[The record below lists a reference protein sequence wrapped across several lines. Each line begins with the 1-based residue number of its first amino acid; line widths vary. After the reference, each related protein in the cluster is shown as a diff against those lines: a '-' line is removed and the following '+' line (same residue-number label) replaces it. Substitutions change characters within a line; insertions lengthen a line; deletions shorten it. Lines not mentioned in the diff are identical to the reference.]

1 MSATG
6 RFLARRY
13 RGTLT
18 VALLIIGYATLYPLV
33 PLRPPGEATIAAF
46 FRPRYVP
53 AFDVA
58 LNVLAYVPLGTLA
71 CLFYRQSSASTAAA
85 IGKAVGLCAGVS
97 LALECAQLFVPFRV
111 GSLHDVAANA
121 IGALAGALAFAE
133 PFYGLVTRPLGALR
147 ERLFIDGPWG
157 DSGLVL
163 LVLWL
168 IAQLN
173 PAVPFSGAG
182 HIAPERGA
190 TAELA
195 TLQWFAVAMSIC
207 GFGLFVS
214 VVLRG
219 TQGALRS
226 TVVLLTIALWLKF
239 AAASVMLK
247 PHLSAEW
254 VSTGRMVGLAGGL
267 AAFYPLRRLPRP
279 ARIYLALLLV
289 LAGALFA
296 KIFGAYSAME
306 ELLRLFSWPYGQLAN
321 FATLT
326 QYLHEWWPFVAVAFL
341 IALFLWERRHA
352 VR

>member
-18 VALLIIGYATLYPLV
+18 VAILVIAYATLYPLV
-33 PLRPPGEATIAAF
+33 PLRPPGEVTLDAF
-46 FRPRYVP
+46 FRPRYVV

-71 CLFYRQSSASTAAA
+71 CLFYRQSSATTAAA
-85 IGKAVGLCAGVS
+85 MAKAVGLCVGIS
-97 LALECAQLFVPFRV
+97 LALECVQLFVPFRV
-111 GSLHDVAANA
+111 GSVHDVAANA
-121 IGALAGALAFAE
+121 AGALAGALAFAE
-133 PFYGLVTRPLGALR
+133 PFYGLVTRPLGAMR
-147 ERLFIDGPWG
+147 ERHFIEGPWG

-173 PAVPFSGAG
+173 PALPFSGAG
-182 HIAPERGA
+182 HIAQEGEA
-190 TAELA
+190 MAGLA
-195 TLQWFAVAMSIC
+195 ALQGFAVAMSIC
-207 GFGLFVS
+207 GLGLFIS

-219 TQGALRS
+219 PQGALRS
-226 TVVLLTIALWLKF
+226 TVVLLSIALWLKF

-254 VSTGRMVGLAGGL
+254 VNAERVLGLAVGL
-267 AAFYPLRRLPRP
+267 AAFIPLRRMPRP

-296 KIFGAYSAME
+296 KIFGAYGAMR
-306 ELLRLFSWPYGQLAN
+306 ELMRLFTWPYGQLAN

-326 QYLHEWWPFVAVAFL
+326 QLLHESWPFLAVAFL
-341 IALFLWERRHA
+341 MALFLSERRRG